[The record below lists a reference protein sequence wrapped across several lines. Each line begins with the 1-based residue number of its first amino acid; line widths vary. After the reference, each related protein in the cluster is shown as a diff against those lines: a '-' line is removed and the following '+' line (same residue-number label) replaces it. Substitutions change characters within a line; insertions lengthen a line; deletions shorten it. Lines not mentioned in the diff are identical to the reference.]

1 MKFYNDIN
9 WIIIHFRKRC
19 LINYISMVN
28 LIKELSKLESKP
40 KYCNIKIKRTIYIS
54 SHAESVYQVLGA
66 FDSI

>member
-1 MKFYNDIN
+1 
-9 WIIIHFRKRC
+9 
-19 LINYISMVN
+19 MVN